1 MLAQRF
7 AALLPEMTLD
17 DALESAAIASLAGR
31 FELNQWMQ
39 RPTRSPHHTATSVA
53 LVGGGTPPRPGEIS
67 LAHNG
72 VLFLDELA
80 EVKRSALE
88 ALREPLENGH
98 ITISRAATQAKFPA
112 RFQKIVNLL

>member
-53 LVGGGTPPRPGEIS
+53 LVGGGVRRQIIYKTANNLQLMHTICIS
-67 LAHNG
+67 KSN
-72 VLFLDELA
+72 
-80 EVKRSALE
+80 S
-88 ALREPLENGH
+88 
-98 ITISRAATQAKFPA
+98 QAKSKAFDESS
-112 RFQKIVNLL
+112 